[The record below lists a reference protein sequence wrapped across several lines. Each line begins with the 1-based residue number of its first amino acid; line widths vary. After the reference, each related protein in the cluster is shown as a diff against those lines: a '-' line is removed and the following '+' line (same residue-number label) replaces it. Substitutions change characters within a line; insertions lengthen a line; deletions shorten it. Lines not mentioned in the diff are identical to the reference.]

1 MSLYK
6 SDVAAWIN
14 YLIHETKIYITN
26 MRRVASPQID
36 FYLRKLDHYHIIKSN
51 DDSCID
57 VILLL
62 ERNFRD

>member
-1 MSLYK
+1 
-6 SDVAAWIN
+6 
-14 YLIHETKIYITN
+14 